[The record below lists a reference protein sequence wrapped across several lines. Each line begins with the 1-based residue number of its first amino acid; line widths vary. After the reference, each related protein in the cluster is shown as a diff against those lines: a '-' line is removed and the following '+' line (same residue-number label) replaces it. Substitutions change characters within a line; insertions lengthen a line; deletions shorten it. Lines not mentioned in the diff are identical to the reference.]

1 MVTPMS
7 DHIETL
13 TRDLTQAVG
22 RKVGDIHQVTQR
34 MGVLALN
41 AGIQA
46 ARAGHSGRGFA
57 IVADE
62 MRQLARAITE
72 LACSLPSEIAGR
84 AEALGR
90 AGTDLGLAARGQ
102 RLSDLAH
109 NLIEVIDRNLYE
121 RSCDVRWWATE
132 QAVVDCCSDSGAR
145 ARCAERLGVILRSYT
160 VYRDIWVLD
169 GAGRVLA
176 NGRPDAHA
184 TVPGAELG
192 TAGWFSR
199 ALATASG
206 DDYAV
211 EGPLPVAQLDGRLA
225 AVYATAV
232 RAGGRADGPPVG
244 VIAVLFDWQ
253 QQSAAAVAGVRIE
266 EQERAATRVM
276 ILDAEQRVLA
286 SSDGHGVLSER
297 FHLDLAQGAQGAYRA
312 DGRLVGYALTPGY
325 ETYRGLGW
333 YGAVCQRLE

>member
-1 MVTPMS
+1 MS

-13 TRDLTQAVG
+13 TRDLTHAVD

-57 IVADE
+57 IVAEE

-84 AEALGR
+84 AQALGR
-90 AGTDLGLAARGQ
+90 AGADLGLAARGQ

-132 QAVVDCCSDSGAR
+132 QAVVDCCGEGAGGAC
-145 ARCAERLGVILRSYT
+145 ARCSERLGVILRSYT

-176 NGRPDAHA
+176 NGRPDAQAAVQGADLAA
-184 TVPGAELG
+184 T
-192 TAGWFSR
+192 GWFTR

-206 DDYAV
+206 DDYVV
-211 EGPLPVAQLDGRLA
+211 EGPLPIAQLDGRLA

-266 EQERAATRVM
+266 ERERASTRVM

-286 SSDGHGVLSER
+286 SSDGHGVLGER
-297 FHLDLAQGAQGAYRA
+297 FRLDLAQGAQGAYRA
-312 DGRLVGYALTPGY
+312 DGQLVGYALTPGY

-333 YGAVCQRLE
+333 YGAVSQRLEE